1 MKTTKTTNKKII
13 EIIKQMTPND
23 KTYICGF
30 IEGMVA
36 MNQNKS
42 LKEEETQK

>member
-13 EIIKQMTPND
+13 EIIKRMTPDD

-30 IEGMVA
+30 LEGMIA
-36 MNQNKS
+36 MNQNK
-42 LKEEETQK
+42 TQKEDQSK